1 MRFVV
6 GEYDPTLP
14 LVIDPTLAYS
24 TYLGGSGQDEGYSIA
39 VDTDGN
45 VYLIGFT
52 ASEDF
57 PVTNG
62 SIRSSK
68 INNAFVTKLTVS
80 FPLAIGPATF
90 PDERLEASYSQA
102 AITANGDAPSPLPPR
117 RR

>member
-24 TYLGGSGQDEGYSIA
+24 TYLGGSGQDE
-39 VDTDGN
+39 GN